1 MHFHHRCIPHQC
13 HPRPKQRESLT
24 PRIAYSNH
32 TVSAPSPLSQLDGDI
47 ATIGISDHAADAL
60 GDVVHVDLPEVGEDM
75 DLG

>member
-1 MHFHHRCIPHQC
+1 MP
-13 HPRPKQRESLT
+13 PPPKTTRIANT
-24 PRIAYSNH
+24 TRIAYSNH